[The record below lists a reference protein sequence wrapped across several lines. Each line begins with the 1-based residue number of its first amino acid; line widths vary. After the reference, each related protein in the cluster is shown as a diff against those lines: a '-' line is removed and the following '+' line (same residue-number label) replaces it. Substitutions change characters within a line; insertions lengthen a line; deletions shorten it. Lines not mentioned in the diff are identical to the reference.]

1 MIKLY
6 KARAVLWVK
15 RVTTRTR
22 GKGLNS
28 KNRLLN
34 VCKNNSERKLLC
46 ADIKHHT
53 QS

>member
-1 MIKLY
+1 MSI
-6 KARAVLWVK
+6 K

-34 VCKNNSERKLLC
+34 VWKNTSERKLLC
-46 ADIKHHT
+46 ADIKRHT
-53 QS
+53 HNNLQLFFELS